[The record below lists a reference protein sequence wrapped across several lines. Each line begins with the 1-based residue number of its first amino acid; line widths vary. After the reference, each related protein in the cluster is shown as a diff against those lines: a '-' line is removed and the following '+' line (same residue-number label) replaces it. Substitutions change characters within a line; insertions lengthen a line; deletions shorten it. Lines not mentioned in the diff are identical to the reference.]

1 MTLVKHFP
9 KLITHQCKSFQQS
22 SLGNWRKRTDC
33 INPLLGAAQ
42 NSSKVSSLATF
53 AQVLLVVFSIFHL
66 QHCLYGQVLF
76 ALPVSRCCCL
86 APADPHSD
94 ARHILRGCRK
104 ILVNLFFYFSS
115 RIFRRQTPE
124 NKVPSVCGSYNWIEN
139 SAPSALSEQE
149 WARWNPW
156 ASLRVFVYISIF
168 FGVWVVVAQPVSW
181 RIILNIGCVVSG
193 VFILLVFLPLPL
205 CQERMMMMKF

>member
-1 MTLVKHFP
+1 MPFRHELIVQITPYQKKTNATKHKRTLVKHFP

-104 ILVNLFFYFSS
+104 ILVNLFF
-115 RIFRRQTPE
+115 T
-124 NKVPSVCGSYNWIEN
+124 
-139 SAPSALSEQE
+139 
-149 WARWNPW
+149 
-156 ASLRVFVYISIF
+156 
-168 FGVWVVVAQPVSW
+168 
-181 RIILNIGCVVSG
+181 
-193 VFILLVFLPLPL
+193 FLPASSDVRLQKTKSPPFVVRTI
-205 CQERMMMMKF
+205 E